1 MLTIVIFCAKNAIAK
16 RCLEYILANF
26 THYLRIV
33 REVKQLRRFPVLILI
48 LAALLALS
56 MVLPLA
62 FASVSQCFVKTS
74 ACFACDTS
82 TFIDDVAD
90 LFVGVNGT
98 AKIDEQVYLGGYP
111 LGLTI
116 DGDGVTVIGLNEFFN
131 ADGNWCCP
139 SLVAGLEINDV
150 VVELDGKKI
159 YNSSKLSE
167 ISSKSQGK
175 PMCLKYIREGEQRET
190 TICAQ
195 KDLAAGQ
202 YRLGLWTRDSSGG
215 VGTLTYVKKNLS
227 FGSLGHPITSPNG
240 ELVSCKNGGVFNC
253 VINGVEKG
261 RRGAAGE
268 LKGSFSYE
276 KRIGNL
282 NVNNRFGAFGSFSSV
297 PNFCKESDVISVAD
311 VSEVVPGKAEIYCTL
326 EDNVRKKYQVEIV
339 KATHQTSP
347 ADKGLVIH
355 VTDPDLLEKTGGI
368 VQGMSGSPIVQN
380 GKLVGAVTHVF
391 VNDPTRGYGIY
402 AKWMLAN

>member
-1 MLTIVIFCAKNAIAK
+1 MK
-16 RCLEYILANF
+16 RG
-26 THYLRIV
+26 
-33 REVKQLRRFPVLILI
+33 FPVLILV
-48 LAALLALS
+48 LATCLALTLI
-56 MVLPLA
+56 LPFA
-62 FASVSQCFVKTS
+62 FASVSQCFVKAR
-74 ACFACDTS
+74 ACATDLS
-82 TFIDDVAD
+82 DASDFIDDVAD

-111 LGLTI
+111 LGMTI

-131 ADGNWCCP
+131 ADGNLCCP
-139 SLVAGLEINDV
+139 SLVAGVEINDV
-150 VVELDGKKI
+150 IVELDGKKI
-159 YNSSKLSE
+159 YNSAKLSE
-167 ISSKSQGK
+167 IASKSQGK
-175 PMCLKYIREGEQRET
+175 PMSLKFVRDGEQKET
-190 TICAQ
+190 KICAQ

-215 VGTLTYVKKNLS
+215 VGTLTFVKKNLS
-227 FGSLGHPITSPNG
+227 FGSLGHPITSANG
-240 ELVSCKNGGVFNC
+240 EIVSCKNGGIFHC

-297 PNFCKESDVISVAD
+297 PDFCKECNLINVAD

-326 EDNVRKKYQVEIV
+326 DDNVRKTYQIEIV
-339 KATHQTSP
+339 KATRQTSQS
-347 ADKGLVIH
+347 DKGLVIH
-355 VTDPDLLEKTGGI
+355 VTDPALLEKTGGI

-402 AKWMLAN
+402 ARWMLEN